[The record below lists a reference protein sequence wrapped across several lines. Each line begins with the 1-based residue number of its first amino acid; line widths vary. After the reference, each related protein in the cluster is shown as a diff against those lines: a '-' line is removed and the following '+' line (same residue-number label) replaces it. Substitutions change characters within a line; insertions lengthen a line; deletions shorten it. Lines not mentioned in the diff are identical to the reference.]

1 MTTKN
6 KHIIEARAKGFD
18 KTKSKVK
25 GVTGSLKGMAMAA
38 ASVAAAM
45 QGARML
51 LASMKE
57 SIQLAAKQEMAEKKL
72 QAALGRTSFSL
83 QNQAKA
89 LQRVT
94 RFGDET
100 IMEAQAM
107 IAAFEKDEVAVA
119 AATKATLDLAAAKGF
134 DLVAAAD
141 LVSKTLGS
149 STNAL
154 TRYGIEVK
162 GAVGSTERLTSLT
175 ENIAAVF
182 GGQAAAQADTYQ
194 GSLDQMN
201 NAIGDLGE
209 SLGSLLLPSIQAV
222 TEGLKV
228 GIEFLD
234 DWIGTNIE
242 QELKNEALEFKALS
256 EMLITY
262 NDEIDMRNTIIAKL
276 QQNHPDFIKA
286 LDDEFD
292 NTEKLRDV
300 AKDYNEAL
308 ELRQRLQLA
317 ELISSK
323 ANQKYADETFKAMET
338 LAKLQ
343 VRVEDAYVK
352 IGMSSEDAAKATKKI
367 FTEGLTS
374 DVGKNAEM
382 ILNRIGDATVE
393 NSDLLHEL
401 FGEYDNLRALLLAT
415 PFAAVL
421 GGYELRNILNENTQ
435 STTGFMKVLNNLQDI
450 DLSEEFQT
458 YQNTLEAV
466 TSIQTKLNDKTEE
479 GSNIF
484 LENKK
489 IISEGAEAVDS
500 GDFWGTETE
509 DAFAAYSDAMF
520 DKMVIDEVA
529 RQKEQ
534 EALKLREKFIATYP
548 EQAKALDMVTTEMTK
563 QQKTLEKLGD
573 LSKGNAKAEARVSQL
588 TAIINTAEAVTK
600 FIAQG
605 SFGKAA
611 LAALMGAK
619 EVATIE
625 GSISKFATGADYVA
639 EQPELIMVGESN
651 RERVQV
657 TPLEDVNLEGGTS
670 GITLNISG
678 NVLHD
683 SFVEDQIIPS
693 IKEGL
698 RRGGS
703 IA

>member
-1 MTTKN
+1 M
-6 KHIIEARAKGFD
+6 
-18 KTKSKVK
+18 
-25 GVTGSLKGMAMAA
+25 
-38 ASVAAAM
+38 
-45 QGARML
+45 
-51 LASMKE
+51 
-57 SIQLAAKQEMAEKKL
+57 
-72 QAALGRTSFSL
+72 
-83 QNQAKA
+83 
-89 LQRVT
+89 
-94 RFGDET
+94 
-100 IMEAQAM
+100 
-107 IAAFEKDEVAVA
+107 
-119 AATKATLDLAAAKGF
+119 
-134 DLVAAAD
+134 
-141 LVSKTLGS
+141 
-149 STNAL
+149 
-154 TRYGIEVK
+154 
-162 GAVGSTERLTSLT
+162 
-175 ENIAAVF
+175 
-182 GGQAAAQADTYQ
+182 
-194 GSLDQMN
+194 
-201 NAIGDLGE
+201 
-209 SLGSLLLPSIQAV
+209 
-222 TEGLKV
+222 
-228 GIEFLD
+228 
-234 DWIGTNIE
+234 
-242 QELKNEALEFKALS
+242 
-256 EMLITY
+256 
-262 NDEIDMRNTIIAKL
+262 
-276 QQNHPDFIKA
+276 
-286 LDDEFD
+286 
-292 NTEKLRDV
+292 
-300 AKDYNEAL
+300 
-308 ELRQRLQLA
+308 
-317 ELISSK
+317 
-323 ANQKYADETFKAMET
+323 
-338 LAKLQ
+338 
-343 VRVEDAYVK
+343 
-352 IGMSSEDAAKATKKI
+352 
-367 FTEGLTS
+367 
-374 DVGKNAEM
+374 
-382 ILNRIGDATVE
+382 
-393 NSDLLHEL
+393 
-401 FGEYDNLRALLLAT
+401 
-415 PFAAVL
+415 L

-489 IISEGAEAVDS
+489 IISEGAEVVDS

-670 GITLNISG
+670 GIILNISG